1 MFYKMDVIEL
11 QNSQESTSGGV
22 SIVSIVS
29 IVIIVACYEEHPWTS
44 ASAKIADTS
53 ILTLCRATYFLMEL
67 GRGMW
72 EEGMLSQVC
81 YRFWHWNI

>member
-1 MFYKMDVIEL
+1 MFYKMNAIKL
-11 QNSQESTSGGV
+11 QNSQESTSDGV

-29 IVIIVACYEEHPWTS
+29 IVIIVSCYEEHPWTS

-53 ILTLCRATYFLMEL
+53 ILTLFRATYFLMEL

-72 EEGMLSQVC
+72 EEGVLSQVC
-81 YRFWHWNI
+81 YRLWHWNI

>member
-29 IVIIVACYEEHPWTS
+29 IVIIVACYEEHP
-44 ASAKIADTS
+44 
-53 ILTLCRATYFLMEL
+53 
-67 GRGMW
+67 
-72 EEGMLSQVC
+72 
-81 YRFWHWNI
+81 